1 MDENNVPFPADPGS
15 TATPTPVVAA
25 PVPPPVPPAPSVPQP
40 APAPFNAP
48 PPDFSAPPPAP
59 HPSQL
64 SAPPPAPA
72 QFNAPPPD
80 FTAPPPTPHPSQL
93 SAPAPLAQFAPP
105 QPAAPGT
112 SDAWAQAAASGA
124 QPATAGTP
132 VDGWAP
138 EPAKKS
144 KTGPIVVGLLVV
156 VLAIP
161 VLAFA
166 ALSFL
171 GSTVEESFT
180 PIPFDGSS
188 ETAAPFESDGFGADT
203 EPPEATTTSI
213 AEPPAPV
220 GDRFG
225 NLVIQP
231 DRTWNRPS
239 DRQLDGIPAT
249 AWSDG
254 DDLDVITWSVD
265 DDGTG
270 ATVEDRIAHFAQRIG
285 AAAPE
290 EFNVLEVGGESFTSG
305 FFPAFDPNLDS
316 DSMIIAHEG
325 DGGVAFVAMLTS
337 SNEELQAAAQQY
349 SGALTSIRYNQ
360 GSAGATPGTF
370 VAGETYLSPNG
381 QASVMTSPDWQTPTV
396 GLNADA
402 NEINTFALPNFSTT
416 FVNAQ
421 IVIIGRRS
429 FASTSIDLED
439 ALRIEAANA
448 NYEVQNFNTAQGPDG
463 ETVAIANL
471 SESAGGVEVGVLMVI
486 HQSRT
491 GSSTALLITPLDR
504 LGEAAL
510 AYQEQLE
517 TVRHLG

>member
-1 MDENNVPFPADPGS
+1 M
-15 TATPTPVVAA
+15 
-25 PVPPPVPPAPSVPQP
+25 
-40 APAPFNAP
+40 
-48 PPDFSAPPPAP
+48 
-59 HPSQL
+59 
-64 SAPPPAPA
+64 
-72 QFNAPPPD
+72 
-80 FTAPPPTPHPSQL
+80 
-93 SAPAPLAQFAPP
+93 
-105 QPAAPGT
+105 
-112 SDAWAQAAASGA
+112 DAWAQAAAPGA
-124 QPATAGTP
+124 QPAATAAP

-144 KTGPIVVGLLVV
+144 KTGLIVVGLLVV

-180 PIPFDGSS
+180 PIPLDGSS
-188 ETAAPFESDGFGADT
+188 ETAAPFESNGFGADT

-249 AWSDG
+249 AWG
-254 DDLDVITWSVD
+254 VGEDLDVITWSVD

-270 ATVEDRIAHFAQRIG
+270 ATVEDRIAFFTDRLG
-285 AAAPE
+285 AATPQ

-305 FFPAFDPNLDS
+305 FFPALDPNGES

-325 DGGVAFVAMLTS
+325 DGGVAFIVLLST

-349 SGALTSIRYNQ
+349 SGALTSIRYSQ

-370 VAGETYLSPNG
+370 VAGETYLTPNG
-381 QASVMTSPDWQTPTV
+381 QASVITSPDWQTPTV
-396 GLNADA
+396 GLNSDA
-402 NEINTFALPNFSTT
+402 EEINTFALPNFSTP

-421 IVIIGRRS
+421 ITIDGRRK
-429 FASTSIDLED
+429 FASTSIDIED
-439 ALRIEAANA
+439 ALRLEAANA
-448 NYEVQNFNTAQGPDG
+448 NYEVQNFDTAQAPDG
-463 ETVAIANL
+463 ETIAIATL
-471 SESAGGVEVGVLMVI
+471 SGSAAGIEVGVLMVI

-491 GSSTALLITPLDR
+491 GSSSALLTTPIDR
-504 LGEAAL
+504 LAEAAL

-517 TVRHLG
+517 TVRHHG

>member
-1 MDENNVPFPADPGS
+1 M
-15 TATPTPVVAA
+15 
-25 PVPPPVPPAPSVPQP
+25 
-40 APAPFNAP
+40 
-48 PPDFSAPPPAP
+48 
-59 HPSQL
+59 
-64 SAPPPAPA
+64 
-72 QFNAPPPD
+72 
-80 FTAPPPTPHPSQL
+80 
-93 SAPAPLAQFAPP
+93 
-105 QPAAPGT
+105 
-112 SDAWAQAAASGA
+112 DAWAQAAAPGA
-124 QPATAGTP
+124 PPAATAAP

-144 KTGPIVVGLLVV
+144 KTGLIVVGLLVV

-171 GSTVEESFT
+171 GSTVEENFT
-180 PIPFDGSS
+180 PIPLDGSS

-249 AWSDG
+249 TWG
-254 DDLDVITWSVD
+254 VGEDLDVITWSVD

-270 ATVEDRIAHFAQRIG
+270 ATVEDRIAFFTDRLG
-285 AAAPE
+285 AATPQ

-305 FFPAFDPNLDS
+305 FFPALDPNGES

-325 DGGVAFVAMLTS
+325 DGGVAFIVLLST

-349 SGALTSIRYNQ
+349 SGALTSIRYSQ

-370 VAGETYLSPNG
+370 VAGETYLTPNG
-381 QASVMTSPDWQTPTV
+381 QASVITSPDWQTPTV
-396 GLNADA
+396 GLNSDA
-402 NEINTFALPNFSTT
+402 EEVNTFALPNFSTT

-421 IVIIGRRS
+421 ITIDGRRK
-429 FASTSIDLED
+429 FASTSIDIED
-439 ALRIEAANA
+439 ALRLEAANS
-448 NYEVQNFNTAQGPDG
+448 NYEVQNFDTAQGPDG
-463 ETVAIANL
+463 ETIAIATL
-471 SESAGGVEVGVLMVI
+471 SESVGGAEIGVLMVI

-491 GSSTALLITPLDR
+491 GSSRALLIAPIDR
-504 LGEAAL
+504 LAEAAL

-517 TVRHLG
+517 TVRHHG

>member
-15 TATPTPVVAA
+15 TAIPTPVVAA
-25 PVPPPVPPAPSVPQP
+25 PVLPPVPPAPSVPPP
-40 APAPFNAP
+40 APAQFG
-48 PPDFSAPPPAP
+48 APPPAP
-59 HPSQL
+59 FN
-64 SAPPPAPA
+64 APPPAPA

-93 SAPAPLAQFAPP
+93 SAPALPAQFAPP

-112 SDAWAQAAASGA
+112 ADAWAQAAASGA

-144 KTGPIVVGLLVV
+144 KAGPIVVGLLVV

-161 VLAFA
+161 ILAFA
-166 ALSFL
+166 ALSVL

-180 PIPFDGSS
+180 PIPLDGSS
-188 ETAAPFESDGFGADT
+188 ETATPFESDGFVVNT
-203 EPPEATTTSI
+203 ETPEATTTSI
-213 AEPPAPV
+213 AVAPEPV

-305 FFPAFDPNLDS
+305 FFPAFDPTLDS

-349 SGALTSIRYNQ
+349 SRALTSIRYNQ
-360 GSAGATPGTF
+360 GTAGATPGTF

-396 GLNADA
+396 ALNADA
-402 NEINTFALPNFSTT
+402 EEINTFALPNFSTT

-448 NYEVQNFNTAQGPDG
+448 NYDVQNFNTAQGPDG

-491 GSSTALLITPLDR
+491 GSSTALLITPIDR
-504 LGEAAL
+504 LDEAAL

>member
-1 MDENNVPFPADPGS
+1 M
-15 TATPTPVVAA
+15 
-25 PVPPPVPPAPSVPQP
+25 
-40 APAPFNAP
+40 
-48 PPDFSAPPPAP
+48 
-59 HPSQL
+59 
-64 SAPPPAPA
+64 
-72 QFNAPPPD
+72 
-80 FTAPPPTPHPSQL
+80 
-93 SAPAPLAQFAPP
+93 
-105 QPAAPGT
+105 
-112 SDAWAQAAASGA
+112 DAWAQAAAPGA
-124 QPATAGTP
+124 QPAATAAP

-144 KTGPIVVGLLVV
+144 KTGLIVVGLLVV

-180 PIPFDGSS
+180 PIPLDGSS
-188 ETAAPFESDGFGADT
+188 ETAAPFESNGFGADT

-249 AWSDG
+249 AWG
-254 DDLDVITWSVD
+254 VGEDLDVITWSVD

-270 ATVEDRIAHFAQRIG
+270 ATVEDRIAFFTDRLG
-285 AAAPE
+285 AATPQ

-305 FFPAFDPNLDS
+305 FFPALDPNGES

-325 DGGVAFVAMLTS
+325 DGGVAFIVLLST

-349 SGALTSIRYNQ
+349 SGALTSIRYSQ

-370 VAGETYLSPNG
+370 VAGETYLTPNG
-381 QASVMTSPDWQTPTV
+381 QASVITSPDWQTPTV
-396 GLNADA
+396 GLNSDA
-402 NEINTFALPNFSTT
+402 EEINTFALPNFSTP

-421 IVIIGRRS
+421 ITIDGRRK
-429 FASTSIDLED
+429 FASTSIDIED
-439 ALRIEAANA
+439 ALRLEAANA
-448 NYEVQNFNTAQGPDG
+448 NYEVQNFDTAQGPDG
-463 ETVAIANL
+463 ETIATATL
-471 SESAGGVEVGVLMVI
+471 SESVGGAEIGVLMVI

-491 GSSTALLITPLDR
+491 GSSRALLITPIDR
-504 LGEAAL
+504 LAEAAL